1 MTVESKS
8 SRVGLGG
15 RLVGP
20 VRSVWAKHDRD
31 AEGWLPLW
39 RHMADSAAVAGLL
52 WDEWL
57 PANVRGLVAEALPGG
72 AGDGRCLVMW
82 LAAVHDIGKATPA
95 FACQVDQLADV
106 MRGQGLQMKTRR
118 QYGAD
123 RVLAAHAR
131 AGQVLL
137 EEWLE
142 ERHGWPPRQSGQFA
156 VVVGGHHGVPPE
168 YGQLNDLYDRPHLLR
183 TPGVSEP
190 LWRRVQEELL
200 VACAQEYGVGER
212 LGVWRAVRL
221 SQPVQVLLTA
231 VVIVADWIASS
242 PDLFPY
248 FPQETRSG
256 AERVAAAWQGLRLPA
271 AWRAEEPC
279 GGAGE
284 VVAARFDLPSGAS
297 ARPVQEATVRLA
309 REMPAPGLM
318 IVEAPMGEG
327 KTEAA
332 LAVAE
337 IFAARSGAG
346 GVFFALP
353 TMATGNAMF
362 PRLLEWLGRLPA
374 QGGGT
379 RSVLLAHSKA
389 ALNDDYAELLRSGRQ
404 KIVAVDVDGEAGRW
418 RPSEAGRFASA
429 ELVAHAWLRGRKK
442 AMLSS
447 FVAGTVDQLLFAG
460 LKSRHL
466 ALRHLAVAGKV
477 VVIDEAHAYDTYM
490 SVYLDR
496 VLAWLGAYRVPVVV
510 LSATLPSGRRRQ
522 LMEAY
527 AGAGAG
533 AGAGD
538 EGAGAADAFERVA
551 GAASYPLLAA
561 VSPGQ
566 APVVEGAA
574 AALRS
579 GEVHL
584 EPLDDDQELLASRLA
599 VELEGGGCALVV
611 RNTVRRVLETARVL
625 RERFGEQHVTV
636 AHSCFVDVDRAA
648 KDAGLLAR
656 FGPPEKAGGQRPAGP
671 HIVVAS
677 QVAEQ
682 SLDVDFDLLV
692 TDLCPVDLMLQR
704 MGRLHRHRRGA
715 GQAERPERLRTA
727 RCLVTGVDWGAPVPV
742 PVRGSV
748 AVYGAYALLRS
759 AAALLPHLQ
768 DSRRPVRLPG
778 DISVLV
784 QGAYAEGPAGPAAWS
799 EAMAVAWERHEK
811 HQAEQAERAQ
821 VFRLG
826 AVGPPGRPLIGW
838 VAAGV
843 GDADDTRAGRAQVR
857 DSKESLEVVV
867 VQRRADGALATL
879 PWLAKGLGGLEL
891 PTDRPPSAAAA
902 RAAASCG
909 LRLPLQFSRPEVMD
923 RAIAELEELYIPAW
937 QGRDSHWLAGQ
948 LILALDEDCQTS
960 LAGFAL
966 RYSPTDGLEV
976 SSD

>member
-1 MTVESKS
+1 ME
-8 SRVGLGG
+8 
-15 RLVGP
+15 
-20 VRSVWAKHDRD
+20 
-31 AEGWLPLW
+31 
-39 RHMADSAAVAGLL
+39 DSAAVAGLL

-57 PANVRGLVAEALPGG
+57 PANVRTLVAEALPG
-72 AGDGRCLVMW
+72 AAEEGRSLMVW

-106 MRGQGLQMKTRR
+106 MRGQGLEMKTRR
-118 QYGAD
+118 QFGVA
-123 RVLAAHAR
+123 RAMAAHAL

-137 EEWLE
+137 SEWLE
-142 ERHGWPPRQSGQFA
+142 ERHGWSARQSGQFA
-156 VVVGGHHGVPPE
+156 VVTGGHHGVPPE
-168 YGQLNDLYDRPHLLR
+168 HGQLNDLYDRPYLLR
-183 TPGVSEP
+183 TPGASGE

-200 VACAQEYGVGER
+200 DACVEEYGVRER
-212 LGVWRAVRL
+212 LRVWRTVRL

-231 VVIVADWIASS
+231 VVIVADWIASN

-248 FPQETRSG
+248 FPQETRTG
-256 AERVAAAWQGLRLPA
+256 EERVAAAWRGLRLPA
-271 AWRAEEPC
+271 PWRAEEPS
-279 GGAGE
+279 GKARA
-284 VVAARFDLPSGAS
+284 VVASRFDLPPGAS
-297 ARPVQEATVRLA
+297 VRPVQEAAVRLA
-309 REMPAPGLM
+309 REMPSPGLM

-362 PRLLEWLGRLPA
+362 PRLLKWIGRLPSQEGA
-374 QGGGT
+374 R

-389 ALNDDYAELLRSGRQ
+389 ALNDDYAELMRSGRQ
-404 KIVAVDVDGEAGRW
+404 QIAAVDVDGEVGRW
-418 RPSEAGRFASA
+418 RPSDVKRLAPA
-429 ELVAHAWLRGRKK
+429 ELIAHAWLRGRKK

-496 VLAWLGAYRVPVVV
+496 VLSWLGAYRVPVVV
-510 LSATLPSGRRRQ
+510 LSATLPSDRRRQ
-522 LMEAY
+522 LAEAY
-527 AGAGAG
+527 AGACGASG
-533 AGAGD
+533 GEAGG
-538 EGAGAADAFERVA
+538 FEEVA
-551 GAASYPLLAA
+551 RATSYPLLTA
-561 VSPGQ
+561 VVPAQ
-566 APVVEGAA
+566 VPIVEGSAA
-574 AALRS
+574 SSRS
-579 GEVHL
+579 CDVHL
-584 EPLDDDQELLASRLA
+584 ERLEDDQGVLAGRLVA
-599 VELEGGGCALVV
+599 ELEGGGCVLVI
-611 RNTVRRVLETARVL
+611 RNTVRRVLETARAL
-625 RERFGEQHVTV
+625 HAYFGEQAVTV
-636 AHSCFVDVDRAA
+636 AHSSFVDVDRAA

-704 MGRLHRHRRGA
+704 IGRLHRHRRGP
-715 GQAERPERLRTA
+715 GQAERPARLREA
-727 RCLVTGVDWGAPVPV
+727 RCLVTGVDWNGEVPV
-742 PVRGSV
+742 PVGGSV

-759 AAALLPHLQ
+759 AAVLLPHLEGP
-768 DSRRPVRLPG
+768 RRPVRLPG
-778 DISVLV
+778 DISPLV
-784 QGAYAEGPAGPAAWS
+784 QGAYAEGPVGPAAWS
-799 EAMAVAWERHEK
+799 DAMTAAWERHEK
-811 HQAEQAERAQ
+811 HRAEQAGRAE
-821 VFRLG
+821 VFRLD
-826 AVGPPGRPLIGW
+826 AVGRPGRPLIGW

-867 VQRRADGALATL
+867 VQRRADGSLATL
-879 PWLAKGLGGLEL
+879 PWLAKGQGGLEL
-891 PTDRPPSAAAA
+891 PTDRPPTAAAA

-909 LRLPLQFSRPEVMD
+909 LRLPLQFSHGEVMD
-923 RAIAELEELYIPAW
+923 RAIAELEELYVPAW
-937 QGRDSHWLAGQ
+937 QGKDSHWLAGQ
-948 LILALDEDCQTS
+948 LILALDADCQTS
-960 LAGFAL
+960 LAGFSL
-966 RYSPTDGLEV
+966 RYSQSDGLEV
-976 SSD
+976 SSSD